1 MRMARNVFRVA
12 GIYGLLVVFPLY
24 FLEQRIG
31 IDYPPAITHA
41 EYFYGFI
48 GVTLA
53 WQIMFLFISTDPL
66 RYRKLMIPCM
76 IEKLSFVP
84 AFFVLFPQGRFP
96 LMLIPAGSIDLLLG
110 LLFLLSFL
118 KTPNTPPT
126 A

>member
-31 IDYPPAITHA
+31 IDYPPAVTHA